1 MAKPISCLDY
11 LLFSVEKSRR
21 SKGIHFRLKR
31 KQARFFISFK
41 CPEAYAC
48 PFRAAARFRRL
59 QRQAIQSHQKSRSI
73 SSSKSRRIA
82 GSIRASLGHSVAAS
96 RSKALRQ
103 QGPGPG
109 VSHAKLLSFHA
120 RLAEAAVE

>member
-41 CPEAYAC
+41 CPETYAC
-48 PFRAAARFRRL
+48 PFRAAARFRVSNVR
-59 QRQAIQSHQKSRSI
+59 RSSHTRRADRYRPASP
-73 SSSKSRRIA
+73 RRIA
-82 GSIRASLGHSVAAS
+82 GSIRASLSHSVAAS

-109 VSHAKLLSFHA
+109 VSHVKLLSFHA
-120 RLAEAAVE
+120 RLAEIAVE